1 MGKNKASYAII
12 FLWTYQSSEV
22 RRTRCRKCGQKFREK
37 IPFLTSPKA
46 RVTRAFEWEMS
57 ELRSQMSTTAAA
69 ARLDVDPDTV
79 NDAEKRILDAKYRR
93 VDLKGVRMI
102 GIDELYVFGNE
113 RSNRKYITVARD
125 METSA
130 VLNVYAAD
138 RKRRRVMPP

>member
-1 MGKNKASYAII
+1 MRA
-12 FLWTYQSSEV
+12 EV
-22 RRTRCRKCGQKFREK
+22 PRED
-37 IPFLTSPKA
+37 PFPDQPKA

-113 RSNRKYITVARD
+113 RSELRGGQ
-125 METSA
+125 S
-130 VLNVYAAD
+130 LF
-138 RKRRRVMPP
+138 

>member
-1 MGKNKASYAII
+1 M
-12 FLWTYQSSEV
+12 
-22 RRTRCRKCGQKFREK
+22 TRD
-37 IPFLTSPKA
+37 
-46 RVTRAFEWEMS
+46 FEWEMF
-57 ELRSQMSTTAAA
+57 ELRSQMSTTATAV
-69 ARLDVDPDTV
+69 RLDVDPDTIK
-79 NDAEKRILDAKYRR
+79 DAEKWILDTKYRR

-138 RKRRRVMPP
+138 RKRRRVMPPCEATLTSCRQRSCHISPNNRILRKGKAVVRA